1 MEKRFTCLRNREVD
15 RELGVSRMSSKVV
28 GGKVIGVRRGP
39 ISQNLGSKVR
49 NLNIILIA
57 LKSQRRV

>member
-1 MEKRFTCLRNREVD
+1 MD